1 MSVGHD
7 LKLLN
12 IIFTRRILSAF
23 KDSVRVNMAVNY
35 SPCNL
40 GDEAEVEVVGL
51 SYTVS
56 CSSLTNTVSCRFYKA
71 KCSIQ
76 IKQDKG
82 YREKS

>member
-40 GDEAEVEVVGL
+40 GDEAGVEVVGL

-56 CSSLTNTVSCRFYKA
+56 CSSLT